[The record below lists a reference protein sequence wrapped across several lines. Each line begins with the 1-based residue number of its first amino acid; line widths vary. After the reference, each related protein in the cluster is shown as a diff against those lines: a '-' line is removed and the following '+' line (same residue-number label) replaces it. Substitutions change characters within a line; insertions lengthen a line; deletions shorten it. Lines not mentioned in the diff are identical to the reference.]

1 MTNETTYLENL
12 LNNRKVVRNYK
23 KTSLED
29 TNLKNI
35 SKFSIKIPTAGFS
48 RGIEILNT
56 FDVKKIKNVSRIFNE
71 DNFIK
76 DGKSPWISNSLALF
90 FILLNEEAYHH
101 RYSKNDKTNAVNSK
115 DWDVPYWYVDAGAAM
130 MNCILLIEEKELS
143 SGFMGLHNID
153 RKKIHEEFKIP
164 DTYQIIG
171 MITAGVED
179 SNTDISKNKHNK
191 KKLIHNEFFS
201 RETNRFPQ

>member
-29 TNLKNI
+29 TKLKNI

-56 FDVKKIKNVSRIFNE
+56 FDVKKIKNVSKIFNE

-179 SNTDISKNKHNK
+179 SNTDISKNKHHK

-201 RETNRFPQ
+201 R

>member
-12 LNNRKVVRNYK
+12 LSNRKVVRNYK

-201 RETNRFPQ
+201 R

>member
-90 FILLNEEAYHH
+90 FILVNEEAYHH

-171 MITAGVED
+171 MITAGVEE
-179 SNTDISKNKHNK
+179 SNIDISKNKHDK

-201 RETNRFPQ
+201 R

>member
-12 LNNRKVVRNYK
+12 LKNRKVVRNYK
-23 KTSLED
+23 KTSLKY

-201 RETNRFPQ
+201 R

>member
-56 FDVKKIKNVSRIFNE
+56 LDVKKIKNVSKIFNE

-179 SNTDISKNKHNK
+179 SNTDISNNKHNK

-201 RETNRFPQ
+201 R

>member
-12 LNNRKVVRNYK
+12 WNNRKVVRNYK
-23 KTSLED
+23 KTSLAD

-201 RETNRFPQ
+201 R

>member
-29 TNLKNI
+29 TSLKNI

-90 FILLNEEAYHH
+90 FILLNEKAYHH

-153 RKKIHEEFKIP
+153 RKQIHEEFKIP

-201 RETNRFPQ
+201 R

>member
-29 TNLKNI
+29 TSLKNI

-90 FILLNEEAYHH
+90 FILHNEEAYHH

-164 DTYQIIG
+164 ETYQIIG

-201 RETNRFPQ
+201 R

>member
-29 TNLKNI
+29 INLKNI

-153 RKKIHEEFKIP
+153 RKKIYEEFKIP
-164 DTYQIIG
+164 ETYQIIG

-179 SNTDISKNKHNK
+179 SKTDISKNKHNK

-201 RETNRFPQ
+201 R

>member
-29 TNLKNI
+29 TSLKNI

-201 RETNRFPQ
+201 R

>member
-76 DGKSPWISNSLALF
+76 DGRSPWISNSLALF
-90 FILLNEEAYHH
+90 FILLNEEAYHQ
-101 RYSKNDKTNAVNSK
+101 RYSKNDKTYAVNSK

-179 SNTDISKNKHNK
+179 SNADISKNKHNK

-201 RETNRFPQ
+201 R

>member
-90 FILLNEEAYHH
+90 FILVNEEAYHH

-179 SNTDISKNKHNK
+179 SNTDNSKNKHNK

-201 RETNRFPQ
+201 R

>member
-1 MTNETTYLENL
+1 MTNEPTYLENL

-29 TNLKNI
+29 TKLKNI

-56 FDVKKIKNVSRIFNE
+56 FDVKKIKNVSKIFNE

-201 RETNRFPQ
+201 R

>member
-71 DNFIK
+71 DKFIK

-101 RYSKNDKTNAVNSK
+101 RY
-115 DWDVPYWYVDAGAAM
+115 
-130 MNCILLIEEKELS
+130 LS
-143 SGFMGLHNID
+143 
-153 RKKIHEEFKIP
+153 
-164 DTYQIIG
+164 
-171 MITAGVED
+171 
-179 SNTDISKNKHNK
+179 
-191 KKLIHNEFFS
+191 LIHI
-201 RETNRFPQ
+201 

>member
-1 MTNETTYLENL
+1 MTNEITYLENL

-201 RETNRFPQ
+201 R

>member
-23 KTSLED
+23 KTSYED
-29 TNLKNI
+29 SNLKNI

-76 DGKSPWISNSLALF
+76 VGKSPWISNSLALF

-201 RETNRFPQ
+201 R

>member
-12 LNNRKVVRNYK
+12 LNNRRVVRNYK

-71 DNFIK
+71 DHFIK

-90 FILLNEEAYHH
+90 FILVNVEAYHH

-164 DTYQIIG
+164 ETYQIIG

-179 SNTDISKNKHNK
+179 TNTDVSKNKNTK

-201 RETNRFPQ
+201 R

>member
-29 TNLKNI
+29 TKLKNI

-56 FDVKKIKNVSRIFNE
+56 FDVKKIKNVSKIFNE

-90 FILLNEEAYHH
+90 FILLNEDAYHH

-179 SNTDISKNKHNK
+179 SKTDISKNKHNK

-201 RETNRFPQ
+201 R

>member
-29 TNLKNI
+29 TSLKNI

-56 FDVKKIKNVSRIFNE
+56 FDVKKIKNVSKIFNE

-201 RETNRFPQ
+201 R